1 MFRMYASNSHSYT
14 HLILALGIVRKPT
27 VWVFITSK
35 YPGIHDIGLAT
46 DSWYCARVIVCVGD
60 ILGKATSCKVPLQTL
75 RVTVRRTSSRPPS
88 P

>member
-14 HLILALGIVRKPT
+14 HLVLALGIVRKPT

-46 DSWYCARVIVCVGD
+46 DTCSWPRTTPIRVSDAC
-60 ILGKATSCKVPLQTL
+60 L
-75 RVTVRRTSSRPPS
+75 RVRVHVQEHTARECVHA
-88 P
+88 